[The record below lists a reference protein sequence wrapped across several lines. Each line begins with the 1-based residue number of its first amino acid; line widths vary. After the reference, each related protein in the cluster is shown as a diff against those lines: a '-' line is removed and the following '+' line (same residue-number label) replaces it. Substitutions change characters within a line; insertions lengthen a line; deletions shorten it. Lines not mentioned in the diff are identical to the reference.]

1 MGHWYFAD
9 LATVGERRD
18 VNAFNRIA
26 LTLPVLSDYVIA
38 RNGKPVTSVM
48 FEDMV
53 FEKPGPWG
61 KHWWISRYR
70 FQTKI
75 IEPVFDMVQDV
86 SKRFPGLSFRLDWD
100 FEHEEFGTRLVRGGR
115 VESHE
120 YDAESRREA
129 LHRELTGAADDD
141 DEEVCWEID
150 DRVVQEFSDRFDK
163 LWRPKIYRA
172 LYSRRRRGEVRS
184 GRSGNR

>member
-1 MGHWYFAD
+1 MANWYFVD
-9 LATVGERRD
+9 LAVIGVKKD

-26 LTLPVLSDYVIA
+26 LSLPVLSDYVIT
-38 RNGKPVTSVM
+38 RNGKPITSVM

-53 FEKPGPWG
+53 FEKPEPWG
-61 KHWWISRYR
+61 KHWWSSWYR
-70 FQTKI
+70 FQTRDL
-75 IEPVFDMVQDV
+75 EPVFDMMQDV
-86 SKRFPGLSFRLDWD
+86 SKRYSGLCFRLDWD

-129 LHRELTGAADDD
+129 LYKELTSATDGD
-141 DEEVCWEID
+141 DEGVDWEID
-150 DRVVQEFSDRFDK
+150 TRVAQEFSGRFDK
-163 LWRPKIYRA
+163 LWRPKIYRT

-184 GRSGNR
+184 ERSGDR